1 MNVLAPNAALA
12 PKGQPR
18 AAPPTGF
25 IACHQANS
33 FDVMIRVATITALF
47 TNAEGHAGIVT
58 ESGREWHMT
67 ESLQEVIDMINVI
80 NPLTTPTQQPA
91 STPPPPR
98 RVRNGEQDREP
109 DAKQGRKQN
118 EDHAWPPPPDDMRQG
133 DLPKDPNHD
142 PKNDTWERDRSDAD
156 AAKSKD

>member
-1 MNVLAPNAALA
+1 MNVLAPNTVLA
-12 PKGQPR
+12 PEGQPR
-18 AAPPTGF
+18 VPPRNY

-33 FDVMIRVATITALF
+33 FDVMIRISTITAIY

-58 ESGREWHMT
+58 ESGYDWHLT
-67 ESLQEVIDMINVI
+67 ESLDEVLLMISAAQGGSVSS
-80 NPLTTPTQQPA
+80 TPA
-91 STPPPPR
+91 S
-98 RVRNGEQDREP
+98 GISEHKQDREP
-109 DAKQGRKQN
+109 DPQN
-118 EDHAWPPPPDDMRQG
+118 KSKHEDHAWPPPPDDMREG